1 MKPCKNILAIGAHPD
16 DVEFGCSGTLKK
28 HIDNGDNVIVLVMSC
43 SEVIDATTKKATRT
57 KDISLKEAKKAIE
70 KELGA
75 KLLIAPF
82 DDTAIPFDAKSE
94 SYIEKIINKNNIDT
108 VYTHWAGDT
117 HQDHINTLHSTLA
130 ASRLVSNVYC
140 YEQVPLPRVCINYP
154 VANYYV
160 DISETIQTKIHC
172 SISHTSQIQKYGAVG
187 INLIHNIKV
196 LAMYRGL
203 QCNKQYA
210 EAFVVLK
217 SLQS

>member
-1 MKPCKNILAIGAHPD
+1 MRNILAIGAHPD

-28 HIDNGDNVIVLVMSC
+28 YIDHGDNVIVLVMSC
-43 SEVIDATTKKATRT
+43 TGVVDATTRKATRT
-57 KDISLKEAKKAIE
+57 KDASLKEAKKAIE

-75 KLLIAPF
+75 ELIIAPF
-82 DDTAIPFDAKSE
+82 TDTAIPFDTKSV
-94 SYIEKIINKNNIDT
+94 SYIEKIINENNIDT

-140 YEQVPLPRVCINYP
+140 YEQVPLPRVCVNYP
-154 VANYYV
+154 VANHYV
-160 DISETIQTKIHC
+160 DISGAPMETKIHC
-172 SISHTSQIQKYGAVG
+172 SLAHTSQVQKYGAAG
-187 INLIHNIKV
+187 IDIVHNIKV

-203 QCNKQYA
+203 QCNTQYA

-217 SLQS
+217 SLDV

>member
-1 MKPCKNILAIGAHPD
+1 MTSLI
-16 DVEFGCSGTLKK
+16 
-28 HIDNGDNVIVLVMSC
+28 VMSC
-43 SEVIDATTKKATRT
+43 SGVLDATTGKATRT
-57 KDISLKEAKKAIE
+57 KDASLKEATKAIE

-82 DDTAIPFDAKSE
+82 NDTAIPFNAESV
-94 SYIEKIINKNNIDT
+94 SYIEKIINENNIDT

-154 VANYYV
+154 VANHYV
-160 DISETIQTKIHC
+160 DISGEPIQTKIHC
-172 SISHTSQIQKYGAVG
+172 SLAHTSQIQKYGAVG
-187 INLIHNIKV
+187 IDLVHNLKV

-203 QCNKQYA
+203 QCNTQYA

-217 SLQS
+217 SLDV

>member
-1 MKPCKNILAIGAHPD
+1 MKNILAIGAHPD

-28 HIDNGDNVIVLVMSC
+28 HIDNGDKVIVLVMSC
-43 SEVIDATTKKATRT
+43 SGVLDATTRKATRT
-57 KDISLKEAKKAIE
+57 KDASLREAKKAIE

-75 KLLIAPF
+75 ELIIAPF
-82 DDTAIPFDAKSE
+82 TDTAIPFDTKSV
-94 SYIEKIINKNNIDT
+94 SYIEKIINENNIDT

-140 YEQVPLPRVCINYP
+140 YEQVPLPRVCVNYP

-160 DISETIQTKIHC
+160 DVSGEPMQTKIHC
-172 SISHTSQIQKYGAVG
+172 SLAHTSQVQKYSAGG
-187 INLIHNIKV
+187 IDIVHNIKV